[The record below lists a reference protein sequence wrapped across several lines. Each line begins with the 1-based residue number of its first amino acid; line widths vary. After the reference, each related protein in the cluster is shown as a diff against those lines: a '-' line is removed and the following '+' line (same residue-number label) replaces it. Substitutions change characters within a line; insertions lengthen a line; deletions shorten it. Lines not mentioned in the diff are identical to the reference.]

1 MNKIKIKKGDQVLV
15 IAGENKGAK
24 GTVLK
29 ILYNSNKA
37 IVEGVNT
44 VKRHTKPNS
53 ENPKGGIVEK
63 QLPIN
68 ISNLSLMTKDG
79 EKTRI
84 GYRVDDGKKVR
95 IYYKDTINAL
105 PLQGIFVDLY
115 DTQPM
120 LLTIKL

>member
-79 EKTRI
+79 EKTRV
-84 GYRVDDGKKVR
+84 GYKLRMGKKLE
-95 IYYKDTINAL
+95 YLKNL
-105 PLQGIFVDLY
+105 
-115 DTQPM
+115 
-120 LLTIKL
+120 KK

>member
-24 GTVLK
+24 RTVLK
-29 ILYNSNKA
+29 ILYSSNKA

-63 QLPIN
+63 QLPVN

-79 EKTRI
+79 EKTRVGFKI
-84 GYRVDDGKKVR
+84 ENGKKVR
-95 IYYKDTINAL
+95 ISKKSKEI
-105 PLQGIFVDLY
+105 I
-115 DTQPM
+115 
-120 LLTIKL
+120 

>member
-24 GTVLK
+24 GAVLK

-68 ISNLSLMTKDG
+68 ISNLSLMTKGG
-79 EKTRI
+79 EKTRV
-84 GYRVDDGKKVR
+84 GYKVEDGKKVR
-95 IYYKDTINAL
+95 VSKKSKEII
-105 PLQGIFVDLY
+105 
-115 DTQPM
+115 
-120 LLTIKL
+120 

>member
-79 EKTRI
+79 
-84 GYRVDDGKKVR
+84 DC
-95 IYYKDTINAL
+95 L
-105 PLQGIFVDLY
+105 LY
-115 DTQPM
+115 TSPSPRDMRRSRMPSSA
-120 LLTIKL
+120 

>member
-1 MNKIKIKKGDQVLV
+1 MNKIKIKKGDQVV
-15 IAGENKGAK
+15 VVAGENKGAK

-79 EKTRI
+79 EKTRV
-84 GYRVDDGKKVR
+84 GYKVENGKKVR
-95 IYYKDTINAL
+95 ISKKSKEI
-105 PLQGIFVDLY
+105 I
-115 DTQPM
+115 
-120 LLTIKL
+120 

>member
-44 VKRHTKPNS
+44 VKRHTKPSS

-84 GYRVDDGKKVR
+84 GYKVCLLYTSPSPRDG
-95 IYYKDTINAL
+95 
-105 PLQGIFVDLY
+105 
-115 DTQPM
+115 
-120 LLTIKL
+120 LLSRMPSSA

>member
-15 IAGENKGAK
+15 ITGENKGAK
-24 GTVLK
+24 GAVLK
-29 ILYNSNKA
+29 ILSSSNKA

-53 ENPKGGIVEK
+53 ENPKGGIIEK

-79 EKTRI
+79 VKTRSGFKI
-84 GYRVDDGKKVR
+84 ENGKKVR
-95 IYYKDTINAL
+95 ISKKSKEI
-105 PLQGIFVDLY
+105 I
-115 DTQPM
+115 
-120 LLTIKL
+120 